1 MFCQV
6 WPETLHEWPVNYPL
20 MTTGNSQQVGSVST
34 PGIYKWKEWRIV
46 PMWILRLF
54 LIMGIMMILALLAG
68 CGQQSSTGGG
78 TNATPTPTHV
88 PSPAVTRTPFPTATT
103 GAVSLSVG
111 ATFYHTTD
119 TISVTL
125 SNQSTKTIYFPDH
138 LTNCTV
144 IQLQRQVHGSWE
156 NVNACPLQTP
166 TRLHRL
172 DAGKSLT
179 VALVSSASRPW
190 AVGLYHAT
198 LRYSTSQTFGGLATT
213 IDSSGFQVVS

>member
-1 MFCQV
+1 M
-6 WPETLHEWPVNYPL
+6 
-20 MTTGNSQQVGSVST
+20 
-34 PGIYKWKEWRIV
+34 RIH
-46 PMWILRLF
+46 RLF
-54 LIMGIMMILALLAG
+54 LLMGIMMIPALLAS
-68 CGQQSSTGGG
+68 CGQNSSTGGG
-78 TNATPTPTHV
+78 TNATPTPTNA
-88 PSPAVTRTPFPTATT
+88 PSPAVTKTPVPTATT

-111 ATFYHTTD
+111 ATSYHTTE

-125 SNQSTKTIYFPDH
+125 SNQSTQAIYFPDH

-144 IQLQRQVHGSWE
+144 IQLQRQVHGNWE
-156 NVNACPLQTP
+156 NVHACLLLTP

-198 LRYSTSQTFGGLATT
+198 LRYSTTQPFGGPTTT
-213 IDSSGFQVVS
+213 IYSAGFQVVS

>member
-1 MFCQV
+1 M
-6 WPETLHEWPVNYPL
+6 
-20 MTTGNSQQVGSVST
+20 
-34 PGIYKWKEWRIV
+34 RIH
-46 PMWILRLF
+46 RLF
-54 LIMGIMMILALLAG
+54 LLMGIMMIPALLAS
-68 CGQQSSTGGG
+68 CGQNSSTGGG
-78 TNATPTPTHV
+78 TNATPTPTNA
-88 PSPAVTRTPFPTATT
+88 PSPAVTKTPVPTATT

-111 ATFYHTTD
+111 ATSYHTTE

-125 SNQSTKTIYFPDH
+125 SNQSTQAIYFPDH

-144 IQLQRQVHGSWE
+144 IQLQRQVHGNWE
-156 NVNACPLQTP
+156 NVHACLLLTP

-198 LRYSTSQTFGGLATT
+198 LRYSTTQPFGGPTTT
-213 IDSSGFQVVS
+213 IDSARFQVVS

>member
-1 MFCQV
+1 M
-6 WPETLHEWPVNYPL
+6 
-20 MTTGNSQQVGSVST
+20 
-34 PGIYKWKEWRIV
+34 RIH
-46 PMWILRLF
+46 RLL
-54 LIMGIMMILALLAG
+54 LIMGLMLIPALLAG

-78 TNATPTPTHV
+78 TNATPTHT
-88 PSPAVTRTPFPTATT
+88 PSPAVTKTPFPTATT

-111 ATFYHTTD
+111 ATSYHTTE

-125 SNQSTKTIYFPDH
+125 SNQSIQAIYFPDH

-144 IQLQRQVHGSWE
+144 IQLQRQVHGNGE
-156 NVNACPLQTP
+156 TVNACLLLTA

-190 AVGLYHAT
+190 AVGIYNAT
-198 LRYSTSQTFGGLATT
+198 LRYSTSQTFGGPTTT
-213 IDSSGFQVVS
+213 ISSAGFQVVS